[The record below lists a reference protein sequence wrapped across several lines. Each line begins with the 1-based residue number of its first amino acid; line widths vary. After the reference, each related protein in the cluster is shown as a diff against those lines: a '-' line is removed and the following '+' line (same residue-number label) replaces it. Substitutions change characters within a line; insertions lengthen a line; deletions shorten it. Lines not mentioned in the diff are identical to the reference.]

1 MRLPM
6 LSLAALLAATAP
18 LLAQEANQTRQITV
32 TGAAEAEAVPDLAT
46 ITAGVE
52 TRAETAAAALAANSE
67 AMTAVFVALD
77 AAGVERRDMQT
88 SQLTLSPVY
97 APYEEGAPEAQRV
110 VGYEAGNMVTVRL
123 RDVGGLGSVVD
134 SLAKAGANRLYGIGF
149 ELADP
154 KTALAT
160 AREDAVADARARAE
174 LYARA
179 AGVTLGPVL
188 SIREAVEVPQP
199 MMARAQAMEAAAPPV
214 AQGTVALAAQVE
226 VVFGLE

>member
-1 MRLPM
+1 MRLPI

-18 LLAQEANQTRQITV
+18 LLAQEANHPRQITV
-32 TGAAEAEAVPDLAT
+32 IGAAETEAVPDLAT

-52 TRAETAAAALAANSE
+52 TRAETAAAALSANSE
-67 AMTAVFVALD
+67 AMTAVFAALD
-77 AAGVERRDMQT
+77 AAAIERRDMQT
-88 SQLTLSPVY
+88 SQLTLNPVH
-97 APYEEGAPEAQRV
+97 APYDEGAPDAQRV
-110 VGYEAGNMVTVRL
+110 VGYEAANLVTVRL
-123 RDVGGLGSVVD
+123 RDVAALGTVVD
-134 SLAKAGANRLYGIGF
+134 SLAKAGANRLHGIGF

-154 KTALAT
+154 QAALAT

-188 SIREAVEVPQP
+188 SIRETLEVPQP
-199 MMARAQAMEAAAPPV
+199 MMMRAQAMEAAAAPV

>member
-1 MRLPM
+1 
-6 LSLAALLAATAP
+6 
-18 LLAQEANQTRQITV
+18 
-32 TGAAEAEAVPDLAT
+32 
-46 ITAGVE
+46 
-52 TRAETAAAALAANSE
+52 
-67 AMTAVFVALD
+67 
-77 AAGVERRDMQT
+77 
-88 SQLTLSPVY
+88 
-97 APYEEGAPEAQRV
+97 
-110 VGYEAGNMVTVRL
+110 MVTVRL